1 MWLRRKATRRRLA
14 IIGLDCAEP
23 SLLFERFASDLPTFA
38 RLREHGFWGR
48 LESVIPAIT
57 VPAWSC
63 MMSGQDPGAL
73 GIYGFRN
80 RQDFSYDRLI
90 TADGDAVSAPR
101 LWDILSQHG
110 KSSLVLNVP
119 GTYPP
124 RPLRGKLVSC
134 FLTPD
139 TSTNYTYPPTLKADI
154 QARFGEYPFDAKD
167 FRTHA
172 KERLLE
178 QIITMTRTHFEA
190 ARYLALRDDWDFFI
204 SVEIGLDRIHHA
216 FWRYMDETHRHY
228 VTNSIYA
235 DVIHEYYRLLDQEI
249 ALLLQTLGEE
259 TALMVVSDHGAQK
272 MDGGICLNEW
282 LIREGYLSLA
292 EPYPTQPTKLDSLKI
307 DWSKTQAWGE
317 GGYYGR
323 LFLNIHERE
332 PQGIIPR
339 ENAPAQL
346 EEIRRKLSRLG
357 DENGQP
363 IHTRC
368 FRPETL
374 YPVANGIPPDLLI
387 YFGNLAWRSI
397 GSVGWNQVHL
407 LENDTGPDD
416 ANHAQHGLIIV
427 KPDEVHSS
435 STQLHD
441 AHLLQ
446 IAPTVLRYFGLDTPT
461 ELSYPPLNIWQ

>member
-1 MWLRRKATRRRLA
+1 MRLRRKSTLKRLA

-23 SLLFERFASDLPTFA
+23 SLLFERFASDLPTFT
-38 RLREHGFWGR
+38 RLREQGVWGK

-80 RQDFSYDRLI
+80 RFDYSYDRLI
-90 TADGDAVSAPR
+90 TADGDAVTVPR

-110 KSSLVLNVP
+110 KTSIVLNVP

-124 RPLRGKLVSC
+124 RPLRGKMMSC

-139 TSTNYTYPPTLKADI
+139 ANAAYTYPPSLQVDL
-154 QARFGEYPFDAKD
+154 QAQFGDYPFDARD
-167 FRTHA
+167 FRTPA
-172 KERLLE
+172 KDRLLQ
-178 QIITMTRTHFEA
+178 QITTMTRTHFEV
-190 ARYLALRDDWDFFI
+190 ARYLAARNDWDFFV

-216 FWRYMDETHRHY
+216 FWRYMDNTHRHY
-228 VTNSIYA
+228 ESNSPYA
-235 DVIHEYYRLLDQEI
+235 DVIFEYYRLLDAEI
-249 ALLLQTLGEE
+249 ASLLNVIGDDS
-259 TALMVVSDHGAQK
+259 AIMIVSDHGGQK

-282 LIREGYLSLA
+282 LIAEGYLTLA
-292 EPYPTQPTKLDSLKI
+292 PPYSETPTKLQALNV
-307 DWSKTQAWGE
+307 DWTATKAWGE

-323 LFLNIHERE
+323 LFLNISGRE
-332 PQGIIPR
+332 PQGTVVP
-339 ENAPAQL
+339 EHASALLN
-346 EEIRRKLSRLG
+346 EISAKLSSLG
-357 DENGQP
+357 NENGQP
-363 IHTRC
+363 IQTRC

-397 GSVGWNQVHL
+397 GTVGWNQIHL

-416 ANHAQHGLIIV
+416 ANHAQHGVLIFNF
-427 KPDEVHSS
+427 PGLQPHSEP
-435 STQLHD
+435 LPG

-446 IAPTVLRYFGLDTPT
+446 IAPTVVDFFGLDIPETMRYPV
-461 ELSYPPLNIWQ
+461 LSAK